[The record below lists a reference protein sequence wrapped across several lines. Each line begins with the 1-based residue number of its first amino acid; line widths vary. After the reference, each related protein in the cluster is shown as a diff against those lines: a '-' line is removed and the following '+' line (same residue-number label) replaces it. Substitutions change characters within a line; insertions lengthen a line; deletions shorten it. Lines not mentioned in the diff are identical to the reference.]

1 MQNKRVHALAKE
13 LNITSKELLE
23 KLPSLNI
30 EVKNHMSTLTAD
42 EEKKVVDSYRKKT
55 PKKEENSSK
64 HEEKIHD
71 NSKKKEVNGI
81 DKKNIDN
88 KNEKNM
94 NKSSETKTPRD
105 KNESKKNYK
114 REHSE
119 NRSDNNKKPYD
130 NKKDFKNRDRNE
142 NKNERNDSKR
152 DKNVKGEKP
161 FDRNSRND
169 QKKDFS
175 KDRDSSKGFRNKNQN
190 QNFKKDSRD
199 RNNFGKDS
207 NDDLD
212 KNKKKRSRSFNKMS
226 ETLTEKETNKQEYSK
241 KKSKNKNNKKNKKDL
256 MELREE
262 YSKKDFTKKAPK
274 KKVKKVVKKEEQE
287 EGKTAKIKAPL
298 AVKDFAEAIDV
309 GVSQVITKLIGLGV
323 MASQNEPI
331 DQDICELLAEEF
343 GVEIEFALPEEEK
356 SVEEEFG
363 LDFEDKEQNLKPR
376 PPVVTVMGH
385 VDHGKTS
392 ILDSIKKSHVTSTEA
407 GGITQH
413 IGAYTVNLNGK
424 KITFLDTPG
433 HEAFTSMR
441 LRGAQITDVAILVV
455 AADDGVMPQTIEA
468 ISHARSAGVPIIVAI
483 NKIDKEAANV
493 DRVKQELSEQGLM
506 PEDWGGETIMVP
518 VSAHTKEGIDD
529 LLEMILLVAEMGEL
543 RANPQRRAVGT
554 VIEAK
559 LDKGKGPM
567 ATVLVQKGTLRSQD
581 FVVSGIAS
589 GRIRAMSDDK
599 GKEIKK
605 AGPSMPAVILGL
617 SEVPNA
623 GDMIYAVADDK
634 TAKTIAEKNREMV
647 RENRLNATN
656 KVSLSNL
663 FDKIKEGEKK
673 QLDLIIKGDVKGSVE
688 ALAQSLLKITNE
700 EVTISI
706 VHSAVGGI
714 SESDIS
720 LASASGAIVIGFNV
734 RPNINAIEL
743 AKELEVDVRT
753 YRVIYDAI
761 DDIEKAAIGMLDPEF
776 EEEVQGRCEVRQTF
790 KLPNNSIVAGVFV
803 VSGKIPRKSMI
814 RVLRDDTVIH
824 EGEIA
829 SLKRFKDDVKELN
842 NGYEGGIMIENYNDL
857 KEGDFLESYIMKEIK
872 RQ

>member
-13 LNITSKELLE
+13 LNVTSKELIE
-23 KLPSLNI
+23 RINSLNI
-30 EVKNHMSTLTAD
+30 EVKNHMSTLNA
-42 EEKKVVDSYRKKT
+42 EEERKVVNSYKNITTPNKSDNKKNNRSNKNNN
-55 PKKEENSSK
+55 KKEGSIIENKDRKESQSK
-64 HEEKIHD
+64 PEKD
-71 NSKKKEVNGI
+71 NSKRFE
-81 DKKNIDN
+81 
-88 KNEKNM
+88 
-94 NKSSETKTPRD
+94 
-105 KNESKKNYK
+105 
-114 REHSE
+114 
-119 NRSDNNKKPYD
+119 NKKPD
-130 NKKDFKNRDRNE
+130 FQNSDGKKRFK
-142 NKNERNDSKR
+142 K
-152 DKNVKGEKP
+152 KP
-161 FDRNSRND
+161 FERKDSEG
-169 QKKDFS
+169 QKDNNRYQGKNKDKS
-175 KDRDSSKGFRNKNQN
+175 
-190 QNFKKDSRD
+190 QNFRKPKDSD
-199 RNNFGKDS
+199 RENFGKDQVE
-207 NDDLD
+207 DRPH
-212 KNKKKRSRSFNKMS
+212 NKKKRSRSFNKMN
-226 ETLTEKETNKQEYSK
+226 EVITEKEVNQQEYKK
-241 KKSKNKNNKKNKKDL
+241 KKSKNNHNKKSKQDIL
-256 MELREE
+256 ELREQ
-262 YSKKDFTKKAPK
+262 YAKRDLTKKAPK
-274 KKVKKVVKKEEQE
+274 KRVKKTVKKEEVE
-287 EGKTAKIKAPL
+287 ENKVAKISPPL

-309 GVSQVITKLIGLGV
+309 PVSQVITKLIGLGV

-331 DQDICELLAEEF
+331 DKDVCEILADELN
-343 GVEIEFALPEEEK
+343 VEIEFASPEEEI
-356 SVEEEFG
+356 SIEEEFG

-468 ISHARSAGVPIIVAI
+468 ISHARSAEVPIIVAI

-506 PEDWGGETIMVP
+506 PEDWGGDTIMVP
-518 VSAHTKEGIDD
+518 VSAHTKQGIDD
-529 LLEMILLVAEMGEL
+529 LLEMILLVAEMREL
-543 RANPQRRAVGT
+543 RANPQRHAIGT

-567 ATVLVQKGTLRSQD
+567 ATVLVQNGTLRSSD
-581 FVVSGIAS
+581 FVVSGVAS
-589 GRIRAMSDDK
+589 GRIRAMTDDK
-599 GKEIKK
+599 GKNIKK

-623 GDMIYAVADDK
+623 GDSIYAVEDEK
-634 TAKTIAEKNREMV
+634 TAKTIADKNREIV

-663 FDKIKEGEKK
+663 FEKMKEGEKK

-688 ALAQSLLKITNE
+688 ALTQSLLKIENE
-700 EVTISI
+700 EVNISI
-706 VHSAVGGI
+706 IHSAVGGI
-714 SESDIS
+714 SESDVS
-720 LASASGAIVIGFNV
+720 LASASNAIVIGFNV
-734 RPNINAIEL
+734 RPNINAIDL
-743 AKELEVDVRT
+743 AKELEVDIRT

-803 VSGKIPRKSMI
+803 VSGKIPRRSQVRI
-814 RVLRDDTVIH
+814 LRNDTVIH

-829 SLKRFKDDVKELN
+829 SLKRFKDDVRELN
-842 NGYEGGIMIENYNDL
+842 NGYEGGITIENFNDI
-857 KEGDFLESYIMKEIK
+857 KEGDFIESFIMKEIK
-872 RQ
+872 RV

>member
-13 LNITSKELLE
+13 LNVTSKELIE
-23 KLPSLNI
+23 RINSLNI
-30 EVKNHMSTLTAD
+30 EVKNHMSTLNA
-42 EEKKVVDSYRKKT
+42 EEERKVVNSYKKT
-55 PKKEENSSK
+55 TTPNKSDNKKSNK
-64 HEEKIHD
+64 P
-71 NSKKKEVNGI
+71 N
-81 DKKNIDN
+81 KKNNNN
-88 KNEKNM
+88 KEGSTIE
-94 NKSSETKTPRD
+94 NKDRK
-105 KNESKKNYK
+105 ESQSKPVK
-114 REHSE
+114 
-119 NRSDNNKKPYD
+119 DNNKRFD
-130 NKKDFKNRDRNE
+130 NKKTDFQNTDGK
-142 NKNERNDSKR
+142 KR
-152 DKNVKGEKP
+152 FKKKP
-161 FDRNSRND
+161 FERKDSEG
-169 QKKDFS
+169 QKDNNRYQGKNKD
-175 KDRDSSKGFRNKNQN
+175 KT
-190 QNFKKDSRD
+190 QNFRKPKDSD
-199 RNNFGKDS
+199 RESFGKDQVE
-207 NDDLD
+207 DRPH
-212 KNKKKRSRSFNKMS
+212 NKKKRSRSFNKMN
-226 ETLTEKETNKQEYSK
+226 EVITEKEVNQQEYKK
-241 KKSKNKNNKKNKKDL
+241 KKSKNNHNKKSKQDIL
-256 MELREE
+256 ELREQ
-262 YSKKDFTKKAPK
+262 YAKRDLTKKAPK
-274 KKVKKVVKKEEQE
+274 KRVKKTVKKEEVE
-287 EGKTAKIKAPL
+287 ENKVAKISPPL

-309 GVSQVITKLIGLGV
+309 PVSQVITKLIGLGV

-331 DQDICELLAEEF
+331 DKDVCEILADELS
-343 GVEIEFALPEEEK
+343 VEIEFASPEEK
-356 SVEEEFG
+356 VSIEEEFG

-468 ISHARSAGVPIIVAI
+468 ISHARSAEVPIIVAI

-506 PEDWGGETIMVP
+506 PEDWGGDTIMVP
-518 VSAHTKEGIDD
+518 VSAHTKQGIDD
-529 LLEMILLVAEMGEL
+529 LLEMILLVAEMREL
-543 RANPQRRAVGT
+543 RANPQRHAIGT

-567 ATVLVQKGTLRSQD
+567 ATVLVQNGTLRSSD
-581 FVVSGIAS
+581 FVVSGVAS
-589 GRIRAMSDDK
+589 GRIRAMTDDK
-599 GKEIKK
+599 GKNIKK

-623 GDMIYAVADDK
+623 GDSIYAVEDEK
-634 TAKTIAEKNREMV
+634 TAKTIADKNREIV

-663 FDKIKEGEKK
+663 FEKMKEGEKK

-688 ALAQSLLKITNE
+688 ALTQSLLKIENE
-700 EVTISI
+700 EVNISI
-706 VHSAVGGI
+706 IHSAVGGI
-714 SESDIS
+714 SESDVS
-720 LASASGAIVIGFNV
+720 LASASNAIVIGFNV
-734 RPNINAIEL
+734 RPNINAIDL
-743 AKELEVDVRT
+743 AKELEVDIRT

-803 VSGKIPRKSMI
+803 VSGKIPRRSQVRI
-814 RVLRDDTVIH
+814 LRNDTVIH

-829 SLKRFKDDVKELN
+829 SLKRFKDDVRELN
-842 NGYEGGIMIENYNDL
+842 NGYEGGITIENFNDI
-857 KEGDFLESYIMKEIK
+857 KEGDFIESFIMKEIK
-872 RQ
+872 RV

>member
-13 LNITSKELLE
+13 LNVTSKELIE
-23 KLPSLNI
+23 RINSLNI
-30 EVKNHMSTLTAD
+30 EVKNHMSTLNA
-42 EEKKVVDSYRKKT
+42 EEERKVVNSYKKT
-55 PKKEENSSK
+55 TTPNKSDNKKSNK
-64 HEEKIHD
+64 P
-71 NSKKKEVNGI
+71 N
-81 DKKNIDN
+81 KKNNNN
-88 KNEKNM
+88 KEGSTIE
-94 NKSSETKTPRD
+94 NKDRK
-105 KNESKKNYK
+105 ESQSKPVK
-114 REHSE
+114 
-119 NRSDNNKKPYD
+119 DNNKRFD
-130 NKKDFKNRDRNE
+130 NKKTDFQNTDGK
-142 NKNERNDSKR
+142 KR
-152 DKNVKGEKP
+152 FKKKP
-161 FDRNSRND
+161 FERKDLEG
-169 QKKDFS
+169 QKDNNRYQGKNKD
-175 KDRDSSKGFRNKNQN
+175 KT
-190 QNFKKDSRD
+190 QNFRKPKDSD
-199 RNNFGKDS
+199 RESFGKAQVEDRPH
-207 NDDLD
+207 
-212 KNKKKRSRSFNKMS
+212 NKKKRSRSFNKMN
-226 ETLTEKETNKQEYSK
+226 EVITEKEVNQQEYKK
-241 KKSKNKNNKKNKKDL
+241 KKSKNNHNKKSKQDIL
-256 MELREE
+256 ELREQ
-262 YSKKDFTKKAPK
+262 YAKRDLTKKAPK
-274 KKVKKVVKKEEQE
+274 KRVKKTVKKEEVE
-287 EGKTAKIKAPL
+287 ENKVAKISPPL

-309 GVSQVITKLIGLGV
+309 PVSQVITKLIGLGV

-331 DQDICELLAEEF
+331 DKDVCEILADELS
-343 GVEIEFALPEEEK
+343 VEIEFASPEEK
-356 SVEEEFG
+356 VSIEEEFG

-468 ISHARSAGVPIIVAI
+468 ISHARSAEVPIIVAI

-506 PEDWGGETIMVP
+506 PEDWGGDTIMVP
-518 VSAHTKEGIDD
+518 VSAHTKQGIDD
-529 LLEMILLVAEMGEL
+529 LLEMILLVAEMREL
-543 RANPQRRAVGT
+543 RANPQRHAIGT

-567 ATVLVQKGTLRSQD
+567 ATVLVQNGTLRSSD
-581 FVVSGIAS
+581 FVVSGVAS
-589 GRIRAMSDDK
+589 GRIRAMTDDK
-599 GKEIKK
+599 GKNIKK

-623 GDMIYAVADDK
+623 GDSIYAVEDEK
-634 TAKTIAEKNREMV
+634 TAKTIADKNREIV

-663 FDKIKEGEKK
+663 FEKMKEGEKK

-688 ALAQSLLKITNE
+688 ALTQSLLKIENE
-700 EVTISI
+700 EVNISI
-706 VHSAVGGI
+706 IHSAVGGI
-714 SESDIS
+714 SESDVS
-720 LASASGAIVIGFNV
+720 LASASNAIVIGFNV
-734 RPNINAIEL
+734 RPNINAIDL
-743 AKELEVDVRT
+743 AKELEVDIRT

-803 VSGKIPRKSMI
+803 VSGKIPRRSQVRI
-814 RVLRDDTVIH
+814 LRNDTVIH

-829 SLKRFKDDVKELN
+829 SLKRFKDDVRELN
-842 NGYEGGIMIENYNDL
+842 NGYEGGITIENFNDI
-857 KEGDFLESYIMKEIK
+857 KEGDFIESFIMKEIK
-872 RQ
+872 RVWEKKECKELARN